1 MENFYKELL
10 HSLNVGIYFVD
21 RDRRI
26 TFWNEGAEIISGY
39 TEEKVMG
46 SFCSDGLLMHTNDNG
61 EILCFTGCPLK
72 ATISDGNR
80 REAIVYMKH
89 AKGHRV
95 PVQVIANPIKNDS
108 GEIIGAVEVFS
119 DISPYIIETEK
130 VKELESAVNYDQLT
144 GVLSRRYAMISLERN
159 LFELKQ
165 HEISLGVVF
174 IDINYFKQIND
185 TYGHNA
191 GDQALKIIAK
201 SMSGAL
207 REKDMIARIGGDE
220 FLVILQNTDVHKMS
234 TIAKKLETFV
244 EASEFMVNHKKVDL
258 SISSGIALATPS
270 DTIETLIQ
278 RADKAMYENKAN

>member
-39 TEEKVMG
+39 SEDKVIG
-46 SFCSDGLLMHTNDNG
+46 SLCSNGLLMHSNDAG

-72 ATISDGNR
+72 ATILDGAR
-80 REAIVYMKH
+80 REATVYLKH

-95 PVQVIANPIKNDS
+95 PVKVIANPIKNKN

-130 VKELESAVNYDQLT
+130 VKELENAVNYDQLT
-144 GVLSRRYAMISLERN
+144 GVLSRRYAMISLERS
-159 LFELKQ
+159 LFELKK
-165 HEISLGVVF
+165 HELSLGVIF
-174 IDINYFKQIND
+174 IDVNNFKHIND

-191 GDQALKIIAK
+191 GDQALQIIAT

-207 REKDMIARIGGDE
+207 REKDMIARVGGDE
-220 FLVILQNTDVHKMS
+220 FLVMVQNTDIHKMRAI
-234 TIAKKLETFV
+234 TKKLGMLV
-244 EASEFMVNHKKVDL
+244 AASEFIVNHQKVDL
-258 SISSGIALATPS
+258 SITFGIAIAEPS
-270 DTIETLIQ
+270 DTIETLLH
-278 RADKAMYENKAN
+278 RADKAMYKNKTK